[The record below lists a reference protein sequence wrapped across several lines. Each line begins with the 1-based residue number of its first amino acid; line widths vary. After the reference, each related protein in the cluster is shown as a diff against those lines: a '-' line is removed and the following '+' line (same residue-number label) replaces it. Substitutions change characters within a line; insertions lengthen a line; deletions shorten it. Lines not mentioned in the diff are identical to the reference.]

1 MSQRE
6 AAGATGRLELLA
18 MGRADVDLY
27 AEQDGA
33 RLEEADSFA
42 KYVGGSALN
51 TAVGLARLGV
61 RTGMLTGVGDE
72 AMGRFVRST
81 LEAEGVDTTAVRTV
95 PGKLTSLVL
104 LAVRETDGFPRIFFA
119 EDGADLSLEPDDV
132 DEGVVARAG
141 AVLVGG
147 TYLSR
152 PGLAAAVDRV
162 VTLARAGGARIVLD
176 IDYRPVL
183 WGAVGPDG
191 GTLDAVPSTAATDA
205 IQALLPRCD
214 LVVGTEAELRIAGGS
229 EDLSRALERIRE
241 LSAAVLVVKRGASGS
256 VVLDGPIPTDLDGA
270 GVRAP
275 GFAVDVVN
283 AAGAGDGFLAG
294 FLSGWLRGS
303 ALEACAVRGNA
314 VGALVIARRGC
325 APAMPTAPELEAFL
339 ARSIPP
345 RRPAEDHRLGQLH
358 RLAGRATS
366 PSSLYVLAFD
376 HRWQLEQLA
385 DRLGASRSRLPILKE
400 LIWRGFSSVAGGRG
414 DVGVLVDDRYGE
426 RVLEL
431 ASGSGWFVARAL
443 DEPASRPLRVLGEP
457 DLASFLHSW
466 PRDHVIKV
474 LAYLGLDDPAGQF
487 AAQVATLTR
496 VQEACRRTE
505 RELLVELQAP
515 PGERYGEGELPE
527 VVERLLGAGLE
538 PEWWKLPPSP
548 HPADWARLAGA
559 VEASDI
565 ACRGLLVLGQGSTEE
580 QLHAAFTAAAGQPLC
595 RGFAVGRTIFE
606 APAGAW
612 LAGELDDEALSGR
625 VGDRFVETIDRF
637 GAARAAARATAE
649 QGSAAGVRRTG

>member
-6 AAGATGRLELLA
+6 PAGAASRLELLA

-42 KYVGGSALN
+42 KSVGGSALN

-81 LEAEGVDTTAVRTV
+81 LEAEGVDTTAVRTI

-119 EDGADLSLEPDDV
+119 ENGADLSLQPDDV
-132 DEGVVARAG
+132 DEEVVGRAG

-152 PGLAAAVDRV
+152 PGPAAAVDRV
-162 VTLARAGGARIVLD
+162 VTQARAAGARIVLD
-176 IDYRPVL
+176 VDYRPVL
-183 WGAVGPDG
+183 WGAVGPGG
-191 GTLDAVPSTAATDA
+191 GTLDAVPWAPATEA
-205 IQALLPRCD
+205 LQALLPRCD
-214 LVVGTEAELRIAGGS
+214 LVVGTEAELRVAGGS
-229 EDLSRALERIRE
+229 DDLARALERIRE
-241 LSAAVLVVKRGASGS
+241 LSSAVLVVKRGAAGS
-256 VVLDGPIPTDLDGA
+256 VVLDGPIPADLDGA
-270 GVRAP
+270 GIRA
-275 GFAVDVVN
+275 GGYAVDVVN

-303 ALEACAVRGNA
+303 ALETCAVRGNA
-314 VGALVIARRGC
+314 AGALVIARRGC
-325 APAMPTAPELEAFL
+325 APAMPTAAELEAFL
-339 ARSIPP
+339 ARPSPP
-345 RRPAEDHRLGQLH
+345 RRPAQDLRLGQLH
-358 RLAGRATS
+358 RLAGRASS
-366 PSSLYVLAFD
+366 PGSLYVLAFD

-385 DRLGASRSRLPILKE
+385 DRAGAPRARLPVLKE
-400 LIWRGFSSVAGGRG
+400 LIWRGFTSAAGERT
-414 DVGVLVDDRYGE
+414 DVGVLVDDRYGG

-431 ASGSGWFVARAL
+431 ASGTGHFVARAL

-457 DLASFLHSW
+457 DVASFLHSW
-466 PRDHVIKV
+466 PRDQVIKV
-474 LAYLGLDDPAGQF
+474 LAYLGLDDPPARF
-487 AAQVATLTR
+487 AEQVATLAR
-496 VQEACRRTE
+496 VQEACRRSG

-515 PGERYGEGELPE
+515 PGERYGERELPE

-548 HPADWARLAGA
+548 HAADWARLARA
-559 VEASDI
+559 VEASDV

-580 QLHAAFTAAAGQPLC
+580 QLAAAFTAAAGQPLC
-595 RGFAVGRTIFE
+595 RGFAAGRTIFE
-606 APAGAW
+606 EPASAW
-612 LAGELDDEALSGR
+612 LAGELDDQALSER
-625 VGDRFVETIDRF
+625 VGARFAATIDRF
-637 GAARAAARATAE
+637 EAARAAGRVATE
-649 QGSAAGVRRTG
+649 PGSAAGVRRTR